1 MKAGHSMIRIFLLV
15 GMVGIFL
22 LCGPSAL
29 MAAEESLIDVSGSYR
44 LRFEHQEDSFRP
56 GTSGTDQMLV
66 SLLLLSAKASGEHW
80 FGEVELEDARA
91 WLDDAGSPLGTDD
104 VNTLE
109 PLQAYA
115 GWRQSSGEN
124 QSLAVRAGRMT
135 LDIAGRRQ
143 IGRSV
148 YPNTKNSF
156 TGVHSDW
163 RHNAWRAQAFTIMPM
178 NRLPATLADLDDNK
192 QDLDR
197 QYSGI
202 RLTGA
207 SLSYAAPG
215 ALPDMD
221 AFLFRFTED
230 DQRDL
235 ATRNRNFNV
244 AGMRIV
250 KPATPGQWLYEV
262 ELMLQHGTVRGSAAP
277 ADVRDL
283 EHRASMLHGRIGF
296 QFENAWASRV
306 YGTFDYASGD
316 ESPLDAYSNRFD
328 SLFGPL
334 QGDFGGTGIYGP
346 LTRSNLFAPG
356 LSWEY
361 RASPRVSGFVNYKA
375 MWLAADRDAFS
386 ASAVRDSSGRSGD
399 YAGQHIDTRMVI
411 TLIDGMQLQ
420 LGGAF
425 LLKGEFLK
433 DAPNAPDSGDTV
445 YWYSQMTYQF

>member
-1 MKAGHSMIRIFLLV
+1 MARHSCLQFLIATSVLAA
-15 GMVGIFL
+15 
-22 LCGPSAL
+22 PSVL
-29 MAAEESLIDVSGSYR
+29 MAAEESPLDVSGSYR

-56 GTSGTDQMLV
+56 GTAGTDQMLV
-66 SLLLLSAKASGEHW
+66 SLLLLSAKANGEHW

-115 GWRQSSGEN
+115 GWRQSTGEN

-135 LDIAGRRQ
+135 LDIASRRQ

-163 RHNAWRAQAFTIMPM
+163 RHNAWRAQAFAVMPM
-178 NRLPATLADLDDNK
+178 NRLPATLADLDDNT

-207 SLSYAAPG
+207 NLSYAAPG

-221 AFLFRFTED
+221 AFLFRLTES

-244 AGMRIV
+244 AGMRII

-262 ELMLQHGTVRGSAAP
+262 DLVLQHGTARASAAA

-306 YGTFDYASGD
+306 YGTFDYATGD

-328 SLFGPL
+328 NLFGPV

-346 LTRSNLFAPG
+346 LTRSNLVAPG

-361 RASPRVSGFVNYKA
+361 RASPRVSGVVNYKA

-386 ASAVRDSSGRSGD
+386 ATAVRDSSGRSGD

-425 LLKGEFLK
+425 LHKGEFLK
-433 DAPNAPDSGDTV
+433 DAPNAPASGDTV

>member
-1 MKAGHSMIRIFLLV
+1 MIRIFLLV

-156 TGVHSDW
+156 TGATMPGVH
-163 RHNAWRAQAFTIMPM
+163 RP
-178 NRLPATLADLDDNK
+178 
-192 QDLDR
+192 
-197 QYSGI
+197 
-202 RLTGA
+202 
-207 SLSYAAPG
+207 
-215 ALPDMD
+215 
-221 AFLFRFTED
+221 
-230 DQRDL
+230 
-235 ATRNRNFNV
+235 
-244 AGMRIV
+244 
-250 KPATPGQWLYEV
+250 
-262 ELMLQHGTVRGSAAP
+262 
-277 ADVRDL
+277 
-283 EHRASMLHGRIGF
+283 
-296 QFENAWASRV
+296 
-306 YGTFDYASGD
+306 
-316 ESPLDAYSNRFD
+316 SPSCR
-328 SLFGPL
+328 
-334 QGDFGGTGIYGP
+334 
-346 LTRSNLFAPG
+346 
-356 LSWEY
+356 
-361 RASPRVSGFVNYKA
+361 
-375 MWLAADRDAFS
+375 
-386 ASAVRDSSGRSGD
+386 
-399 YAGQHIDTRMVI
+399 
-411 TLIDGMQLQ
+411 
-420 LGGAF
+420 
-425 LLKGEFLK
+425 
-433 DAPNAPDSGDTV
+433 
-445 YWYSQMTYQF
+445 